1 MGDRV
6 TWSKQYGKM
15 VGRNSMIIMCSSG
28 SAKMCDKVSTSS
40 LFHNNYRVPT
50 VTNDDDVCKH
60 AFHEV
65 FISQWLLV
73 HDGCPTC

>member
-1 MGDRV
+1 M
-6 TWSKQYGKM
+6 
-15 VGRNSMIIMCSSG
+15 
-28 SAKMCDKVSTSS
+28 
-40 LFHNNYRVPT
+40 VPT

-65 FISQWLLV
+65 CISQWLLV